1 MTSNKLED
9 GLYIARSGN
18 LERVKPEEDV
28 KKIRVTTTTFE
39 MVQEIQR
46 RMRKHLGGYK
56 PDLGLVA
63 EALLR
68 ESAQSQNV
76 EELVRT
82 HAMRVFADND

>member
-1 MTSNKLED
+1 
-9 GLYIARSGN
+9 
-18 LERVKPEEDV
+18 
-28 KKIRVTTTTFE
+28 